1 MKAVTA
7 RRYGPAETLRVEEL
21 PRPVPGPGEVLIRVH
36 AASVTTADWRLRAAA
51 FPGGLALIGRLV
63 AGLWK
68 PRHLVPGSDV
78 AGEIVA
84 LGAGVQGFAVG
95 QRVLAVL
102 GHGGHADYAL
112 AKASGALVP
121 IPVGIGYDAAAALP
135 FGALTALEFLREV
148 ARVQPGQ
155 RVLILGASG
164 GVGAYA
170 VQIAAA
176 LGAEVTAVAGPG
188 RRELLMGLGA
198 SEVLD
203 YTCERPGGRFDL
215 IFDTVGAL
223 DWPRSRRLLSPQGL
237 FLPLNFGLRELW
249 HLLRAKLAGGPRL
262 RLHVSGDSR
271 AALEALLEMWR
282 AGQLTPVIGARFPLA
297 QIVQAHQLVETRHRA
312 GAVILQVAAESPG
325 SASGAML
332 AEKATRLPDQVA

>member
-7 RRYGPAETLRVEEL
+7 RRYGPAETLRVEDL

-121 IPVGIGYDAAAALP
+121 IPEGMGYDAAAALP

-176 LGAEVTAVAGPG
+176 RGAHVTAVAGPG
-188 RRELLMGLGA
+188 RAAVLRGLGA
-198 SEVLD
+198 ERVLD
-203 YTCERPGGRFDL
+203 YRSDAIAGRFDL
-215 IFDTVGAL
+215 VFDTVGAMR
-223 DWPRSRRLLSPQGL
+223 WPESRRLLDKDGL
-237 FLPLNFGLRELW
+237 FLPLNFGLRELG
-249 HLLRAKLAGGPRL
+249 HMLRAKLSGGPRMA
-262 RLHVSGDSR
+262 LHVSGDSR
-271 AALEALLEMWR
+271 AALEALLELWR
-282 AGQLTPVIGARFPLA
+282 AGKLRPVIDSRFPLE
-297 QIVQAHQLVETRHRA
+297 QIAAAHRLVETRHRA
-312 GAVILQVAAESPG
+312 GAVVLEVGPAKDGQG
-325 SASGAML
+325 QTTGL
-332 AEKATRLPDQVA
+332 T